1 MMADKRALTC
11 MLTHNNDDVF
21 SVTGFSNWKNA
32 LEKFENHQHTKSHRE
47 AMLVVSIPGT
57 INLFNAVYCI
67 LIRTPVFNV

>member
-1 MMADKRALTC
+1 MVADKCAL
-11 MLTHNNDDVF
+11 MLTHKNDDVF

-57 INLFNAVYCI
+57 TRDVGELLSTSHAKV
-67 LIRTPVFNV
+67 